1 MQTPGFVAALTS
13 YNPSAPLES
22 AGKNLDTDLNKPSVK
37 EIYESVGAI

>member
-13 YNPSAPLES
+13 YNPSALES

-37 EIYESVGAI
+37 KFMSQLGLF

>member
-13 YNPSAPLES
+13 YNPGAPLES
-22 AGKNLDTDLNKPSVK
+22 AGKNLDIDLNKPSVK

>member
-13 YNPSAPLES
+13 YDPGATLES

-37 EIYESVGAI
+37 EMYESVGAI